1 MGIAY
6 NPKIVTNGLVLC
18 VDSANLKSYDKYE
31 NLVTYSQKFDE
42 AIWNKNNCSVVQND
56 IVAPDGTLTAARITA
71 TVNDD
76 VIVDNTYTATYNET
90 PLTYSIFAKAG
101 TYRYIAI
108 QSYVNVWSKTL
119 VFDLQTGNPIEPFY
133 PNDGRTWKIVSY
145 PNGWYRC
152 IVTYPANYYYYYRFR
167 FALTNYVGPSDGGI
181 DTTNSPSVGQ
191 YIYVWGAQLEKGTTA
206 TDYYATTSSLKNR
219 STTIL
224 DLSGNG
230 NNGTLINGP
239 LYNNDN
245 GGSLVFDGT
254 VGKVVTVTYNSSNF
268 VNTNFTWIAWVKGKG
283 SPTVNMPQIGYG
295 SGGWPRLGFFENV
308 GTWYFQQYNNSGPPT
323 ISTVSCGTGSET
335 VWKQICCVG
344 NFTQSKIIGYNNG
357 SYVTEAAYV
366 SSAGNDSVFGIGR
379 AGTTFGGW
387 NEAYLGNIAQ
397 VSIYNRALSIAEI
410 QQNFNATRGRYG
422 I

>member
-1 MGIAY
+1 MGVAY
-6 NPKIVTNGLVLC
+6 NPKIVTNGLVLAL
-18 VDSANLKSYDKYE
+18 DAGNIKSYDKYE
-31 NLVTYSQKFDE
+31 NLVTYSQKFDD
-42 AIWNKNNCSVVQND
+42 AIWNKNNCSVIQND
-56 IVAPDGTLTAARITA
+56 IISPDNTLTAARITA

-76 VIVDNTYTATYNET
+76 VIVDNYYTATYNET

-219 STTIL
+219 NTTNF
-224 DLSGNG
+224 DLSGKS
-230 NNGTLINGP
+230 NNGTLTNGP
-239 LYNNDN
+239 LYNNN
-245 GGSLVFDGT
+245 NVGSLVFDGANDY
-254 VGKVVTVTYNSSNF
+254 VSLPASSSLGKSINYTTS
-268 VNTNFTWIAWVKGKG
+268 AWVKY
-283 SPTVNMPQIGYG
+283 SDVGYT
-295 SGGWPRLGFFENV
+295 SWMIICDSVDYNV
-308 GTWYFQQYNNSGPPT
+308 GGGYMMWLDDSAPSTGKRLASYDGSIGWQYGTVRIPPNIWAHVCISKNNNALSFYVNGLFNVT
-323 ISTVSCGTGSET
+323 ITYNFNSSTSSTAVDIGGS
-335 VWKQICCVG
+335 
-344 NFTQSKIIGYNNG
+344 NRNGYPFN
-357 SYVTEAAYV
+357 
-366 SSAGNDSVFGIGR
+366 
-379 AGTTFGGW
+379 
-387 NEAYLGNIAQ
+387 GNIAQ
-397 VSIYNRALSIAEI
+397 VSIYNRALSAAEV

>member
-1 MGIAY
+1 MGL
-6 NPKIVTNGLVLC
+6 NHSPKIVTDGLVLC
-18 VDSANLKSYDKYE
+18 LDAANVKSYPG
-31 NLVTYSQKFDE
+31 S
-42 AIWNKNNCSVVQND
+42 
-56 IVAPDGTLTAARITA
+56 GTNWT
-71 TVNDD
+71 
-76 VIVDNTYTATYNET
+76 
-90 PLTYSIFAKAG
+90 
-101 TYRYIAI
+101 
-108 QSYVNVWSKTL
+108 
-119 VFDLQTGNPIEPFY
+119 
-133 PNDGRTWKIVSY
+133 
-145 PNGWYRC
+145 
-152 IVTYPANYYYYYRFR
+152 
-167 FALTNYVGPSDGGI
+167 
-181 DTTNSPSVGQ
+181 
-191 YIYVWGAQLEKGTTA
+191 
-206 TDYYATTSSLKNR
+206 
-219 STTIL
+219 

-230 NNGTLINGP
+230 RNGTLTNGP
-239 LYNNDN
+239 TYSSDV
-245 GGSLVFDGT
+245 GGSIVFDGT

-268 VNTNFTWIAWVKGKG
+268 VNTNFTWISWVKGKG

-357 SYVTEAAYV
+357 SYVTEATYV

-410 QQNFNATRGRYG
+410 QQNFNALRGRFG

>member
-1 MGIAY
+1 MGL
-6 NPKIVTNGLVLC
+6 NHSPRIVTDGLVLC

-90 PLTYSIFAKAG
+90 PLTYSIFARAG

-108 QSYVNVWSKTL
+108 QSYVNIWSKTL
-119 VFDLQTGNPIEPFY
+119 VFDLQTGSPIAPFY
-133 PNDGRTWKIVSY
+133 PNDGRTWKIVPY

-167 FALTNYVGPSDGGI
+167 FALTNYVGPADAGI
-181 DTTNSPSVGQ
+181 DSTTSPSVGQ

-206 TDYYATTSSLKNR
+206 TDYYPTTASLKNR

-224 DLSGNG
+224 DLSGRS
-230 NNGTLINGP
+230 NNGTLTNGP

-245 GGSLVFDGT
+245 GGSLVFDGVDDYVYLGQPSVQIT
-254 VGKVVTVTYNSSNF
+254 PNRFSIDF
-268 VNTNFTWIAWVKGKG
+268 VLYPINTDSIIV
-283 SPTVNMPQIGYG
+283 SPN
-295 SGGWPRLGFFENV
+295 
-308 GTWYFQQYNNSGPPT
+308 
-323 ISTVSCGTGSET
+323 
-335 VWKQICCVG
+335 
-344 NFTQSKIIGYNNG
+344 
-357 SYVTEAAYV
+357 
-366 SSAGNDSVFGIGR
+366 SAGIDHFIRYDGVNQRINFQITETADV
-379 AGTTFGGW
+379 
-387 NEAYLGNIAQ
+387 N
-397 VSIYNRALSIAEI
+397 NRARFSTINSVPLNTYTHLVCSIDNLTLKIYVNGVLDSTFVETITIANWSDFWHIGQRTNGTFRFNGRIPFFRVYNKELTNKEVL
-410 QQNFNATRGRYG
+410 QNFNALKGRFG
-422 I
+422 L